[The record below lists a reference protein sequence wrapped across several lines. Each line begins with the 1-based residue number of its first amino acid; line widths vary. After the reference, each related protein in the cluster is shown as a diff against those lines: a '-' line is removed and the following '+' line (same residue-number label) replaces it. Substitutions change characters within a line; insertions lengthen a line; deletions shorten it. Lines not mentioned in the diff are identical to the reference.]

1 MLTAAE
7 LALPAPDAGLLA
19 SVVVMTWLDVTPP
32 GYVAFLLIS
41 HPPARRSDE
50 TPVVIDTRMR
60 GLGAA
65 LRLAPSSELLPDI
78 GGRLRVQ
85 GQTAIIFDIDR
96 CDYRLRV
103 PIGLGEWTRFV
114 TDGGPVAVALGLDE
128 LARGADFAR
137 VEDYLALA
145 AVNDRLLMG
154 KTCVRRPL
162 RGWVRDRM
170 DGTT

>member
-7 LALPAPDAGLLA
+7 PTLPTPDAGLLA
-19 SVVVMTWLDVTPP
+19 SVAVMTWLDVTPP
-32 GYVAFLLIS
+32 GYVAFLLIA

-50 TPVVIDTRMR
+50 TPVVIETRMR
-60 GLGAA
+60 GLAAA

-85 GQTAIIFDIDR
+85 GQTAIIPDIDR

-103 PIGLGEWTRFV
+103 PVGSGEWTRSV
-114 TDGGPVAVALGLDE
+114 ADGGPVAIALGLDE
-128 LARGADFAR
+128 LDRGADFAR
-137 VEDYLALA
+137 VEDYLAPA

-154 KTCVRRPL
+154 KTYVRRAS
-162 RGWVRDRM
+162 RAWVHERLG
-170 DGTT
+170 GTT